1 MERSSAEIVPASVER
16 PPYIQFNW
24 ERDLPL
30 MLAVRNATFISHR
43 QLSEQIRA
51 GGSETG
57 RRSFNWR
64 IERLVRAGMA
74 DKLPPQPP
82 YVGPVY
88 TITRAGLACLESCG
102 QGLVSVTSES
112 RTLAKPTQIHHYLEL
127 AEIRAA
133 FRRAGLLREWAG
145 DLEVRSI
152 NQSIDLPLAK
162 DYDAIADIQWEAN
175 PFRIAIEYERSL
187 KSSDRYREL
196 ISSIAGER
204 QVRLVLYFTSSVDLL
219 YQLKPE
225 FDRQEFPVALVPSH
239 IFRINPLTARLYLT
253 RALGAQRATL
263 PALLRTLSA
272 GKNGARAQ

>member
-1 MERSSAEIVPASVER
+1 MERNSADIVPASVER
-16 PPYIQFNW
+16 SPYIQFNW

-74 DKLPPQPP
+74 DRLPPQPP
-82 YVGPVY
+82 FVGPVY
-88 TITRAGLACLESCG
+88 TITREGLACLESCG

-112 RTLAKPTQIHHYLEL
+112 RTLAKPSQVHHYLEL

-162 DYDAIADIQWEAN
+162 DYDAIADIQWETN

-196 ISSIAGER
+196 ISSIAGEH

-219 YQLKPE
+219 HQLKPE

-272 GKNGARAQ
+272 SKNGARAQ

>member
-16 PPYIQFNW
+16 SPYIQFNW

-82 YVGPVY
+82 FVGPVY
-88 TITRAGLACLESCG
+88 TITREGLACLESCG

-112 RTLAKPTQIHHYLEL
+112 RTLAKPSQVHHYLEL

-133 FRRAGLLREWAG
+133 FRKAGLLREWAG

-152 NQSIDLPLAK
+152 NQSIDIPLAK
-162 DYDAIADIQWEAN
+162 DYDAIADIQWEAH

-196 ISSIAGER
+196 ISLIASER

-253 RALGAQRATL
+253 RAFGAQRATL
-263 PALLRTLSA
+263 PALLRTLSD
-272 GKNGARAQ
+272 GKTGATTK

>member
-1 MERSSAEIVPASVER
+1 MERNSAEMIPASIER
-16 PPYIQFNW
+16 SPYIQFNW

-51 GGSETG
+51 GGIETG

-64 IERLVRAGMA
+64 IERLVRAGLA

-102 QGLVSVTSES
+102 QGLVSLTSES
-112 RTLAKPTQIHHYLEL
+112 RTLAKPSQMRHYLEL

-133 FRRAGLLREWAG
+133 IRRAGVLREWAG

-152 NQSIDLPLAK
+152 NQSIDFPLAK
-162 DYDAIADIQWEAN
+162 DYDAIVDVECEAN
-175 PFRIAIEYERSL
+175 TFRIAVEYERSL

-196 ISSIAGER
+196 ISSIASER
-204 QVRLVLYFTSSVDLL
+204 QVCLVLYLTSSVDLL
-219 YQLKPE
+219 YQLKAE
-225 FDRQEFPVALVPSH
+225 FDRQEFPLALVPSH
-239 IFRINPLTARLYLT
+239 SFRINPLTARLYLT
-253 RALGAQRATL
+253 RTFGAQRATL
-263 PALLRTLSA
+263 PALLRTLLA
-272 GKNGARAQ
+272 GQNGAKAQ

>member
-1 MERSSAEIVPASVER
+1 MERNSAQIMPASAERS
-16 PPYIQFNW
+16 PYIHFNW

-30 MLAVRNATFISHR
+30 MLAIRNATFISHH
-43 QLSEQIRA
+43 QLSEHIQASGIESA
-51 GGSETG
+51 

-82 YVGPVY
+82 FVGPVY
-88 TITRAGLACLESCG
+88 TITREGLACLESCG
-102 QGLVSVTSES
+102 QGLVSLTSES
-112 RTLAKPTQIHHYLEL
+112 RTLAKTSQMHHYLEL

-162 DYDAIADIQWEAN
+162 DYDAIADVQWEAN
-175 PFRIAIEYERSL
+175 TFRIAIEYERSL

-239 IFRINPLTARLYLT
+239 IFRINPLTARLHLT
-253 RALGAQRATL
+253 RTFGAQRATL
-263 PALLRTLSA
+263 PVLLRTLSA
-272 GKNGARAQ
+272 GKTCAKAQ

>member
-1 MERSSAEIVPASVER
+1 MERSSADIVPASVER
-16 PPYIQFNW
+16 SPYVQFNW

-82 YVGPVY
+82 FVGPVY
-88 TITRAGLACLESCG
+88 TITRKGLACLESCG

-112 RTLAKPTQIHHYLEL
+112 RTIAKPSQMHHYLEL

-162 DYDAIADIQWEAN
+162 DYDAIADVQWEAN

-272 GKNGARAQ
+272 SKIGARAQ

>member
-1 MERSSAEIVPASVER
+1 MERNSAEIVPVSVER
-16 PPYIQFNW
+16 SPYIQFNW

-82 YVGPVY
+82 FVGPVY
-88 TITRAGLACLESCG
+88 TITREGLACLESCG

-112 RTLAKPTQIHHYLEL
+112 RTLAKPSQVHHYLEL

-152 NQSIDLPLAK
+152 NQSIDIPLAK
-162 DYDAIADIQWEAN
+162 DYDAIADVQWEAK

-253 RALGAQRATL
+253 RAFGAQRATL
-263 PALLRTLSA
+263 PALLRTLSD
-272 GKNGARAQ
+272 GKTGATTK

>member
-1 MERSSAEIVPASVER
+1 
-16 PPYIQFNW
+16 
-24 ERDLPL
+24 
-30 MLAVRNATFISHR
+30 
-43 QLSEQIRA
+43 
-51 GGSETG
+51 
-57 RRSFNWR
+57 
-64 IERLVRAGMA
+64 MA

-82 YVGPVY
+82 FVGPVY
-88 TITRAGLACLESCG
+88 TITREGLACLESCG

-112 RTLAKPTQIHHYLEL
+112 RMIAKPSQMHHYLEL

-162 DYDAIADIQWEAN
+162 DYDAIADVQWEAN

-187 KSSDRYREL
+187 KSSERYREL
-196 ISSIAGER
+196 ISSIASER

-263 PALLRTLSA
+263 PALLRALSA